1 MPINTFDVYL
11 HFNQGMV
18 IIQHKNTISLDGWLM
33 SKELMLSLIKR
44 DDIIDEY
51 NIVVIL
57 ACKCCN
63 IFIIFIMLNSYVN
76 SFHESIHVV
85 CFCIML
91 NLYVK

>member
-1 MPINTFDVYL
+1 
-11 HFNQGMV
+11 MV